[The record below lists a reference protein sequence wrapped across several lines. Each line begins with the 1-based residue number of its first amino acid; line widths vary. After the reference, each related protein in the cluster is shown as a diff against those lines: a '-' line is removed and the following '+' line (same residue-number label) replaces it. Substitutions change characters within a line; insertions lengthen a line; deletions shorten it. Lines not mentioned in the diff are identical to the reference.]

1 MDYLLKS
8 FKICL
13 EFCLFYFQK
22 KPVVQIKAA
31 SALNRIMVLIDNTL
45 SLLNMF
51 DLEVRCIYLT
61 YLYFFFQQVLCPAK
75 LMGDNFFLRLKLH
88 QLCNG

>member
-1 MDYLLKS
+1 
-8 FKICL
+8 
-13 EFCLFYFQK
+13 
-22 KPVVQIKAA
+22 
-31 SALNRIMVLIDNTL
+31 
-45 SLLNMF
+45 LNMF

-75 LMGDNFFLRLKLH
+75 LKGNNFFLRLKLY